1 MEPEEDLDTLH
12 PQIYSFVVEK
22 IPEAVES
29 YVALAK
35 DREKLLEEMREKI
48 PTKKVGKIALEELS
62 KLRISGADG
71 GGNGKALQGF
81 YFGICAA
88 LSFTSRGLE
97 EEDKFPISLGL
108 PVLWDDEYDP
118 SRRVATIRDR
128 LMYEVARKTIE
139 ERRPDIFLLDGPIIP
154 NERYIPQ
161 EEDSEAYLQSYREMM
176 GALFSMLRAAETAYR
191 ERRML
196 FAGVVKRAGSTRY
209 QRILGI
215 KKHMRDPLL
224 LNPILGEGERT
235 EVIGPGARRM
245 LNEFPPELREIS
257 VFFIKTS
264 KLAPM
269 RVEVPGWEKDSVDEI
284 ASVIYS
290 TSDPISGVPF
300 HILRADTLTRVS
312 LPTTDL
318 TYSRFISRLLDKV
331 NSGELKESD
340 LDMGLLRR
348 LEYWGL

>member
-1 MEPEEDLDTLH
+1 MEPEEEIDTLH

-22 IPEAVES
+22 IPEAVEAYIS
-29 YVALAK
+29 IARE
-35 DREKLLEEMREKI
+35 REKLLGEMREKI
-48 PTKKVGKIALEELS
+48 KTRKVERVPPRELS
-62 KLRISGADG
+62 GVKISAADG

-81 YFGICAA
+81 YFGICTA
-88 LSFTSRGLE
+88 LSFTSMGLE
-97 EEDKFPISLGL
+97 EEDESPISAGL

-118 SRRVATIRDR
+118 RRRVGSIRDMLMYQVSRR
-128 LMYEVARKTIE
+128 TIE
-139 ERRPDIFLLDGPIIP
+139 ERMPDIFLLDGPIIP
-154 NERYIPQ
+154 NERYMPQ
-161 EEDSEAYLQSYREMM
+161 EDDSEAYRQGYAEMM
-176 GALFSMLRAAETAYR
+176 EALFSMLRAAEKAYR

-196 FAGVVKRAGSTRY
+196 FAGVIKRAGSTRY
-209 QRILGI
+209 QKMLGI
-215 KKHMRDPLL
+215 KRHMRDPLL
-224 LNPILGEGERT
+224 LNPILSEGERT
-235 EVIGPGARRM
+235 ELIGPGERRM
-245 LNEFPPELREIS
+245 LSEFPPELREVS

-269 RVEVPGWEKDSVDEI
+269 RIEVPGWEKDSADEI

-331 NSGELKESD
+331 RSGELREED

-348 LEYWGL
+348 LEVWGL

>member
-12 PQIYSFVVEK
+12 PQIYNFVVEK

-29 YVALAK
+29 YIMLAK
-35 DREKLLEEMREKI
+35 DREKLLDELREKI
-48 PTKKVGKIALEELS
+48 PTKKVEKIPSEELS

-88 LSFTSRGLE
+88 LSFTSKGLE
-97 EEDKFPISLGL
+97 EDELPISIGL

-118 SRRVATIRDR
+118 SRRMATIRDK

-139 ERRPDIFLLDGPIIP
+139 ERKPDIFLLDGPLIP
-154 NERYIPQ
+154 NERYIPEDQ
-161 EEDSEAYLQSYREMM
+161 DSEAYRQGYYEMM
-176 GALFSMLRAAETAYR
+176 DALFSMLRAAKRAYD
-191 ERRML
+191 ERHMI
-196 FAGVVKRAGSTRY
+196 FACVIKRAGSTRY
-209 QRILGI
+209 KKLFGIQRHI
-215 KKHMRDPLL
+215 RDPLL
-224 LNPILGEGERT
+224 LNPILKEGERT
-235 EVIGPGARRM
+235 EVISPGARRM
-245 LNEFPPELREIS
+245 LDEFPEELRDILI
-257 VFFIKTS
+257 FFIKTS

-269 RVEVPGWEKDSVDEI
+269 RIEVPGWERDDVDKI
-284 ASVIYS
+284 ASIIYS
-290 TSDPISGVPF
+290 TSDPILGIPF
-300 HILRADTLTRVS
+300 HLLRADILTRVS

-331 NSGELKESD
+331 NSGELKERD

-348 LEYWGL
+348 LERWGL